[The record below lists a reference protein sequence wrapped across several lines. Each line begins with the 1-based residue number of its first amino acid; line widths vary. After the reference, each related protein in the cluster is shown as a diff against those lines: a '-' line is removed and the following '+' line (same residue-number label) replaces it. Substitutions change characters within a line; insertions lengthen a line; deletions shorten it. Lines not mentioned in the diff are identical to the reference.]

1 MNASFFAQE
10 TLKKS
15 IFTDASNYIFEFD
28 IIDHIEIIE
37 SNNPKIITVLSEG
50 SDTQSLN
57 FNLTEVNGDV
67 YLKNVDTEFLSEKEK
82 INKVCKVQPIYTSF
96 TIEVPKGKN
105 IFVTFTD
112 GNFYLNQFQGN
123 LELLLNDGLVEVN
136 QFSGSILV
144 KIEGG
149 NVICTGIEN
158 TSIDVESNLGIV
170 NSTLA
175 TAESQSRKNKV
186 NAIYG
191 SPINILK
198 VRGISANV
206 YLK

>member
-144 KIEGG
+144 KIDGG